1 MLRAS
6 TAIKQT
12 RMLTGC
18 FLKVIFFAVH
28 VHGLLEIY
36 LNTKVFVTTYT
47 KKIQTRFRTSE
58 EYQKTT
64 FLLRVTITLIVF
76 VTIISSAK
84 TLNGIKP
91 ISNFMITFI
100 G

>member
-28 VHGLLEIY
+28 VHGLLEID
-36 LNTKVFVTTYT
+36 LNTKKYSSRL
-47 KKIQTRFRTSE
+47 TRRKFKHVLGPR
-58 EYQKTT
+58 K
-64 FLLRVTITLIVF
+64 
-76 VTIISSAK
+76 
-84 TLNGIKP
+84 NIKRQH
-91 ISNFMITFI
+91 FY
-100 G
+100 